1 MSPGTLCISN
11 VPGQYV
17 ALYQRNGRRKVHLV
31 AREAALVG
39 SRFGALDWSPFQL
52 TEGIEAFE
60 FQTTVIA
67 EKFMQA
73 GNPQHDHGIVIAT
86 LNSGTLASRAPHL
99 TGNLISSSAPDIKNL
114 PDDGKSPGNLNPSG
128 LSEFRQT
135 HESPPN
141 GMFGGLRLNNPG
153 GFLLSHAVARAV
165 PSAPR
170 GLTSVFGMGT
180 GVTLSTQPPENCFQ
194 ISNFKF
200 QICPSSYFG

>member
-1 MSPGTLCISN
+1 MSPGTVCISN

-39 SRFGALDWSPFQL
+39 SRLGALDWSPFQL

-86 LNSGTLASRAPHL
+86 LNSGTLASRAPHR
-99 TGNLISSSAPDIKNL
+99 NS
-114 PDDGKSPGNLNPSG
+114 
-128 LSEFRQT
+128 
-135 HESPPN
+135 
-141 GMFGGLRLNNPG
+141 
-153 GFLLSHAVARAV
+153 
-165 PSAPR
+165 PSAPAN
-170 GLTSVFGMGT
+170 V
-180 GVTLSTQPPENCFQ
+180 
-194 ISNFKF
+194 ISGK
-200 QICPSSYFG
+200 